1 MKYSGT
7 NTLTEMIVK
16 TKEYVNQKV
25 SGLYNPAGSIA
36 FSAIPTLSAN
46 VLGNVYNITD
56 ATFTTDAR
64 FVEGAGKT
72 YTAGT
77 NIVVVNTGTTSS
89 PVYMLD
95 VLSGLIDFDVYVVA
109 TADANGYPDIATP
122 DTNVIY
128 LVPTIGG
135 CNSFYYNGT
144 NFVGINLNVDNIQK
158 ETLPAATANLVDK
171 IYQYTGATSANY
183 TQGYFYKCT
192 EDTSTVPSTYKWEQI
207 NVQPGGSG
215 GSATKKTINVS
226 IDLGGYSKNDV
237 IATGTDYDTV
247 IETLLNPTIL
257 PTYTSPSASLSYS
270 LDNSGY
276 YKVGATVAAKTA
288 TLTYNAGAIML
299 DGVKQNDRGGA
310 ATNYAVSTSG
320 ATTEYSSSSTTSGTF
335 SVSALTRATKGTIV
349 ITGTVL
355 YAQGAQPKDSKGADV
370 DAPLPAGSVS
380 ATKTLNFIQPF
391 YYGAS
396 NTSTISDFTGLTESV
411 TPKANKTFS
420 FTTSNQHMVM
430 AYDSSYGNLKSILDP
445 NSFET
450 ISGWTKSTVTVDGFS
465 YYVYVANAKTTDTS
479 AAFQFKF

>member
-25 SGLYNPAGSIA
+25 LGLYNPAGSIA
-36 FSAIPTLSAN
+36 FASLPALGSN
-46 VLGNVYNITD
+46 VLGNVYDITD
-56 ATFTTDAR
+56 EFTTTAD
-64 FVEGAGKT
+64 FVEGAGKR

-77 NIVVVNTGTTSS
+77 NVAIVNIGTKQS
-89 PVYMLD
+89 PIYKYD
-95 VLSGLIDFDVYVVA
+95 ALSGMYDFSAYVVA
-109 TADANGYPDIATP
+109 SADANGLPDILTP
-122 DTNVIY
+122 DEHVLY
-128 LVPTIGG
+128 LVQTTGG
-135 CNSFYYNGT
+135 YNMFFYNGSAFEKVNIDAPIVQVT
-144 NFVGINLNVDNIQK
+144 SMPTAVVG
-158 ETLPAATANLVDK
+158 LVGT
-171 IYQYTGATSANY
+171 IYQYIGTTDANY
-183 TQGYFYKCT
+183 TNAYFYKCT
-192 EDTSTVPSTYKWEQI
+192 EDPEHSGTYIWQQI

-288 TLTYNAGAIML
+288 TLTYNAGAIIL

-349 ITGTVL
+349 ITGAVS